1 MQTSS
6 FSRAPLAIPP
16 QSARAS
22 GSADLAL
29 PVDFQERATEAANL
43 LKALANPDRLLLL
56 CQLVGGERSVT
67 ELGVLAQIAQPSLSQ
82 QLGVLRGERLVA
94 TRREGKN
101 MFYRVA
107 SPAALTV
114 LETLYG
120 LFCKEPAAGRK
131 ASATIGRV
139 KRHRKEAA

>member
-139 KRHRKEAA
+139 KRHRKEAI